1 MKAIALWSSRMMNQ
15 RHKFLED
22 EVDIWCVMSVCAARG
37 VKRLVYQRILVYQTA
52 ESEKKDE
59 ML

>member
-1 MKAIALWSSRMMNQ
+1 MMNQ
-15 RHKFLED
+15 RYKFLED
-22 EVDIWCVMSVCAARG
+22 EVDIWCVMYVCAARG